1 MNNSFL
7 IWSTEQNNGTGWT
20 AANAGAAAAEAA
32 TTTATAAT
40 TAATDACMR
49 YYKKV
54 IGSLSYKQ

>member
-7 IWSTEQNNGTGWT
+7 IWSTEQNNSIGWT
-20 AANAGAAAAEAA
+20 EATAGAAAAEAA
-32 TTTATAAT
+32 TTTATT

>member
-20 AANAGAAAAEAA
+20 EATAGAAAE
-32 TTTATAAT
+32 TATT